1 MRILHVNKFLH
12 RRGGA
17 EAYMEDVAGLQRGNG
32 HRVAFFAMAHPDNRA
47 SEFERHFPS
56 RVELNPPPRS
66 LHGRAVAVGR
76 MLHSPSAR
84 RGIEA
89 VLEEFRPDVV
99 HLHNVYHQLSPSIL
113 RPLKRRGV
121 PAVMTLHDYKLAC
134 PTYRLLDHGEV
145 CTACV
150 GMRFHNAVLRRCEGG
165 SLGASAVLALEL
177 TLHTLSGAYDPV
189 GLFICPSDFMAR
201 TMRAAGVFPDR
212 LRTLR
217 HFANTADVAVRSG
230 AGDGVV
236 FAGRL
241 SAEKG
246 VDVLVE
252 AVANHPAAVLEVLG
266 DGPDRG
272 ALEALAARRAPGRIR
287 FHGAV
292 PKRRV
297 EEMIRAARVV
307 AVPSRWHENQPMIV
321 LEAFA
326 CGVPVVAT
334 TLGGLPELV
343 EPGVDGLLVSAGS
356 APALAEA
363 VAALLD
369 DPARAVRMGAAA
381 RRKAERHFRPAD
393 HLDGL
398 DLLYAEAGERLRA
411 QRRSAP
417 TLGTTDAGRP
427 ADATARR

>member
-17 EAYMEDVAGLQRGNG
+17 EAYMEDVADRQRAAG
-32 HRVAFFAMAHPDNRA
+32 HRIAFFAMDHPDNSP
-47 SEFERHFPS
+47 SEFGRHFPS

-66 LHGRAVAVGR
+66 LHGRAAAVGR

-99 HLHNVYHQLSPSIL
+99 HLHNIYHQLSPSIL
-113 RPLKRRGV
+113 RPLERRGV
-121 PAVMTLHDYKLAC
+121 AAVMTLHDYKLAC

-150 GMRFHNAVLRRCEGG
+150 GRRFHNAVLRRCESG
-165 SLGASAVLALEL
+165 SRGASAVVALEL
-177 TLHTLSGAYDPV
+177 SLHTLFGAYRPV
-189 GLFICPSDFMAR
+189 GVFVCPSEFMAR

-217 HFANTADVAVRSG
+217 HFANTDGVAVRQG
-230 AGDGVV
+230 PGEAVV

-252 AVANHPAAVLEVLG
+252 AVAARPGALLEVLG
-266 DGPDRG
+266 DGPDRA
-272 ALEALAARRAPGRIR
+272 ALEALAAARAPGRIR
-287 FHGAV
+287 FHGSV
-292 PKRRV
+292 PKARV
-297 EEMIRAARVV
+297 EEMVRAARAV
-307 AVPSRWHENQPMIV
+307 AVPSRWYENQPMIV

-343 EPGVDGLLVSAGS
+343 EPGLDGLLVPA
-356 APALAEA
+356 ADVPALTGALG
-363 VAALLD
+363 ALLD
-369 DPARAVRMGAAA
+369 DPARAVRMGLAA
-381 RRKAERHFRPAD
+381 RRKAEQHFSPAA
-393 HLDGL
+393 HLAGL
-398 DLLYAEAGERLRA
+398 DRLYAEAARGVRA
-411 QRRSAP
+411 PRRSTRASGP
-417 TLGTTDAGRP
+417 ISAGRP
-427 ADATARR
+427 ADATAER